1 MTAAGVITELD
12 LNNLDIG
19 SGLYSPPV
27 PLRATDCMRVQMRSL
42 AHSRRRDETVARG
55 VFPLAVFVESPRL
68 VRVLRFNGHVP
79 KGTVR
84 GGVLT

>member
-1 MTAAGVITELD
+1 MTAAGVVAELD
-12 LNNLDIG
+12 LHNLDIG
-19 SGLYSPPV
+19 NGLYSPPV

-42 AHSRRRDETVARG
+42 AHSRRRDETVTRG
-55 VFPLAVFVESPRL
+55 VFPLAVFVQSPGL

-84 GGVLT
+84 GRVLT